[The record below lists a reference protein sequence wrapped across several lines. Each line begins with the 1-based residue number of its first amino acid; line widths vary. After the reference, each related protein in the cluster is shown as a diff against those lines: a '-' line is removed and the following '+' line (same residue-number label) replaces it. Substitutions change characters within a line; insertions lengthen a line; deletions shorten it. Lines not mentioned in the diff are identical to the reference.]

1 MTKVRVR
8 DVIVV
13 GSSFAILL
21 VILLPSLLLTNRLSV
36 NMIIIYDVD
45 GKDLSSS
52 NDATFIDFPFLIFFS
67 GQAI

>member
-36 NMIIIYDVD
+36 NMIYDVD

-52 NDATFIDFPFLIFFS
+52 NDALSLIFHS
-67 GQAI
+67 

>member
-52 NDATFIDFPFLIFFS
+52 NDVLSLIFHS
-67 GQAI
+67 